1 MALNCNSSCFSTA
14 LSVCLEF
21 AIVSELNILGGCDS
35 YVAGVALEVGGAND
49 LGTVEGYLTRTI
61 NVNVSGILVTFG
73 FAFYGDV
80 AEIEIAGTVDEDLA

>member
-14 LSVCLEF
+14 LSVCLEC
-21 AIVSELNILGGCDS
+21 AIVSELNILGGCDG
-35 YVAGVALEVGGAND
+35 YVACVAFGFGCAND
-49 LGTVEGYLTRTI
+49 FGTVEGYLTGTL

-80 AEIEIAGTVDEDLA
+80 FEIEIAGAID

>member
-21 AIVSELNILGGCDS
+21 AIVSELDILGGFDDYITS
-35 YVAGVALEVGGAND
+35 VAFGIGSAND
-49 LGTVEGYLTRTI
+49 LGTVEEYLTRTI

-73 FAFYGDV
+73 IAFYGDV
-80 AEIEIAGTVDEDLA
+80 V

>member
-21 AIVSELNILGGCDS
+21 AIVSELNLLGGCDG
-35 YVAGVALEVGGAND
+35 YVAGVALGVGGTND
-49 LGTVEGYLTRTI
+49 FGTVEGYLTGTL

-73 FAFYGDV
+73 VAFYGDV
-80 AEIEIAGTVDEDLA
+80 AEVEVAGAID